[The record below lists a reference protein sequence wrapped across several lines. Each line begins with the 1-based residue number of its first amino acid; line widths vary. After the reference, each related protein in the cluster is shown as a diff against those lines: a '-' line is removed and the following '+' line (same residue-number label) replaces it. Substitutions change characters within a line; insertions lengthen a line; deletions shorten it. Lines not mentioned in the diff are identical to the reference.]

1 MVHRVGLAAD
11 AIYASLAIPGV
22 FPPLATEDGRLLV
35 DGGVIDN
42 LPVSRMA
49 RSEGPVIAV
58 DVTSGLSGRPGA
70 GRPRLEPLKRAVRRA
85 LTGNELP
92 TPHLGATIVRAI
104 TAGRTD
110 VHAARLDA
118 DVVIAPAVDGVGP
131 TDWTS
136 LPRAVELGRQ
146 AARKAL
152 LDHAQLSSWASR

>member
-1 MVHRVGLAAD
+1 M
-11 AIYASLAIPGV
+11 
-22 FPPLATEDGRLLV
+22 FPPAATEDGRLLV

-49 RSEGPVIAV
+49 GTGEGPVIAV
-58 DVTSGLSGRPGA
+58 DVTASLSGLPRT
-70 GRPRLEPLKRAVRRA
+70 GRPRLEPVKRTLRRA

-110 VHAARLDA
+110 AVAARLDA
-118 DVVIAPAVDGVGP
+118 DVLIEPAVDGLGP
-131 TDWTS
+131 TDWKS

-152 LDHAQLSSWASR
+152 SEQAQLSSWGYR